1 MKKYFTK
8 KVLIILVVALLI
20 AIVSAV
26 TVTVNDSG
34 GGRIANGVNTLTKPF
49 KKGMAAIVDVFEDL
63 YDYLYKYDS
72 MELENAALKER
83 IAKLEQEARDFDAI
97 SQENEELR
105 ALLELSERNA
115 DYEFEA
121 VSIISWSASNYDSS
135 FTISK
140 GENAGLS
147 LHDCVITGS
156 GQLIGQITEL
166 GTTTATVTTLIDPDT
181 SLGAEIYEVSELA
194 MAEGD
199 FQLMKDG
206 KLKLTYLDESS
217 KVVAGQTVLTSGRTG
232 TYPRGL
238 VIGTVEDV
246 RLDTLGLDDNAVII
260 PGADLEDLALI
271 YVITDFGMDEY
282 GDGYELGQI

>member
-8 KVLIILVVALLI
+8 KVLIIVLIALVI

-26 TVTVNDSG
+26 TVSVSDNG
-34 GGRIANGVNTLTKPF
+34 GGRIANGVNVVTKPF

-63 YDYLYKYDS
+63 YDYLYKFDTL
-72 MELENAALKER
+72 EAENAALKER
-83 IAKLEQEARDFDAI
+83 VAKLEQEARDFDTVSA
-97 SQENEELR
+97 ENEELR

-121 VSIISWSASNYDSS
+121 VSIISWGASNYDSS

-140 GENAGLS
+140 GENAGLA
-147 LHDCVITGS
+147 LYDCVITGS

-181 SLGAEIYEVSELA
+181 SLGAEIYEVDELA
-194 MAEGD
+194 MAKGD

-217 KVVAGQTVLTSGRTG
+217 KVVAGQTVLTSGRSG

-246 RLDTLGLDDNAVII
+246 QLDTLGLDDNAIII
-260 PGADLEDLALI
+260 PEADLENLSMI
-271 YVITDFGMDEY
+271 YVITDFGMDE
-282 GDGYELGQI
+282 